1 MKNPPSPP
9 KSALETKKIVLF
21 NVLLNELYRYN
32 MHEVKAVILEGYGVD
47 STKKLTPEQLEECI
61 LGLQKEKAKR
71 NKEYDK
77 PTRIAC
83 SKCLG
88 LMTDI
93 GVKTSDWAKVNAFCE
108 QPRMLNGKRLYDLTL
123 EELEAFA
130 KKLHAVK
137 SAYKQREQD
146 EKFYAVNN

>member
-1 MKNPPSPP
+1 MPP
-9 KSALETKKIVLF
+9 KKIPLPAGHSKLIIRF
-21 NVLLNELYRYN
+21 NALLNELYRTNKDEVKEAMLSGYEVSSTKQLDERQL
-32 MHEVKAVILEGYGVD
+32 HEVVSALE
-47 STKKLTPEQLEECI
+47 S
-61 LGLQKEKAKR
+61 EKAKR
-71 NKEYDK
+71 TEPISK
-77 PTRIAC
+77 PIRIAR

-93 GVKTSDWAKVNAFCE
+93 GVKTSDWAKVNVFCE

-123 EELEAFA
+123 DELEAFA